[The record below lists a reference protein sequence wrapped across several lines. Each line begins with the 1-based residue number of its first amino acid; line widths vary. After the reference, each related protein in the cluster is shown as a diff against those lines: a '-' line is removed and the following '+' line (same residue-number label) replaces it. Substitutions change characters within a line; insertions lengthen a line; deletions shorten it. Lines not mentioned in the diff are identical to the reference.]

1 MMVVKRILFFSV
13 LTSCVLSAIDLRING
28 ANTGGFWVF
37 TDTALQY
44 KEHFEDKLKLNGT
57 YGDLSLRTVFFT
69 WFPSLP
75 ASLVESLTYV
85 DYTIAYRK
93 TPVNIQYGRFYTTF
107 GRGLCLNQY
116 LDEDFRVDNS
126 LSGIKTEIEIYKS
139 KFTMLIGK
147 PRNIFFEENKYKIK
161 NDLTDQIGGVNLDVG
176 LIPKTALGG
185 RYVRINTR
193 NDLDPSA
200 FTELYGGNLGASLG
214 PFEAYGEYAMQK
226 GCYPVYGGRLSGKG
240 YLTTASFSIPRLG
253 IVGQYMDFDSLG
265 FPYGATYRYNEPP
278 NPIKAGIGVTRGVD
292 EKGYGGTITFT
303 PIDILSGEASHNR
316 LFTHDKNAGVYET
329 VGKLIGHPNDRMEI
343 LAQTEYIIR
352 DKIEAIVLSGQT
364 VSYKKQEV
372 KPMLELTYD
381 LGSFYVEASFEMG
394 RYTVEALAL
403 KSTYMDQDVSIAVGK
418 PEFMVLTL
426 KYGWRDRTPYW
437 LIDKITREKSW
448 PLVELSWDISN
459 RHNLRILAGA
469 MRGGVIC
476 TGGVCRFEVPFKGIR
491 LTMTSLF

>member
-1 MMVVKRILFFSV
+1 MNGNRIILLAV
-13 LTSCVLSAIDLRING
+13 LTAAVLSGADLRINA

-44 KEHFEDKLKLNGT
+44 KEHFEDKLKLNAA
-57 YGDLSLRTVFFT
+57 YGDLTLRSVFFV

-85 DYTIAYRK
+85 DYTVAYRK
-93 TPVNIQYGRFYTTF
+93 APVNFQYGRFYATF
-107 GRGLCLNQY
+107 GRGMCLNQY

-126 LSGIKTEIEIYKS
+126 LSGVKAEVELYKS
-139 KFTMLIGK
+139 KLTMLMGK

-161 NDLTDQIGGVNLDVG
+161 NDMADQIGGVNLDIG

-193 NDLDPSA
+193 NDLEPGA
-200 FTELYGGNLGASLG
+200 FTELYGGNLGTSLG
-214 PFEAYGEYAMQK
+214 PFELYGEYARQM
-226 GCYPVYGGRLSGKG
+226 GCYPIYGGRLSGSG
-240 YLTTASFSIPRLG
+240 MLFTGGFSIPRLG
-253 IVGQYMDFDSLG
+253 IMGQYMDFDSLG
-265 FPYGATYRYNEPP
+265 FPYGTTYRYNEPP

-303 PIDILSGEASHNR
+303 PFDQLSCEASHNR
-316 LFTHDKNAGVYET
+316 LFTHDGSGGVYET
-329 VGKLIGHPNDRMEI
+329 VGKLIGHPNEKMEI

-352 DKIEAIVLSGQT
+352 DSIEAIFIGNQNVF
-364 VSYKKQEV
+364 YKKQEL
-372 KPMLELTYD
+372 KPMLDLTYD
-381 LGSFYVEASFEMG
+381 LGPLYVEAGYEMG
-394 RYTVEALAL
+394 LYNVIAFVKGTYTD
-403 KSTYMDQDVSIAVGK
+403 YDVSLAVGK
-418 PEFMVLTL
+418 TEFMVLTL
-426 KYGWRDRTPYW
+426 KYGWRDRTPEW
-437 LIDKITREKSW
+437 LVEKITREKSW
-448 PLVELSWDISN
+448 PLAELSWDISN